1 MDAPSLGVAGTSG
14 LAGVLNSRG
23 HLIVHQEDPMFTP
36 RPFTLQRGAMRLE
49 PLAETDIPALVEL
62 AEANRDE
69 LIYMNGPLRPDWYRH
84 ALAEQREERAVV
96 FTLRLA
102 DRIVGTTRFADFNS
116 SLPAAELGWTW
127 LDRAEHG
134 RGLNASIK
142 YLLLKHAFEEWQL
155 VRLQLKTA
163 ASNLRSQHAIEKL
176 GAQREGLLRNHRR
189 LADGRLDD
197 TVLYSI
203 TDREWP
209 ALKALLENRANV

>member
-1 MDAPSLGVAGTSG
+1 
-14 LAGVLNSRG
+14 
-23 HLIVHQEDPMFTP
+23 MFTP
-36 RPFTLQRGAMRLE
+36 RPLMLQRGALRLE
-49 PLAETDIPALVEL
+49 PMVEADIPQLVSL

-69 LIYMNGPLRPDWYRH
+69 LMYMNGPLRPDWYRH

-96 FTLRLA
+96 FTVRLA
-102 DRIVGTTRFADFNS
+102 ERIVGTTRFADFMP

-134 RGLNASIK
+134 SGLNESIK
-142 YLLLKHAFEEWQL
+142 ALLLRHAFEDWQL

-163 ASNLRSQHAIEKL
+163 ARNLRSQRAIEKL

-203 TDREWP
+203 TDQEWP
-209 ALKALLENRANV
+209 TLKAQLTLG

>member
-1 MDAPSLGVAGTSG
+1 
-14 LAGVLNSRG
+14 
-23 HLIVHQEDPMFTP
+23 MFMP
-36 RPFTLQRGAMRLE
+36 RPLMLQRGALRLE
-49 PLAETDIPALVEL
+49 PLVEADIAPLVTL

-69 LIYMNGPLRPDWYRH
+69 LIHMNGPLRPDWYRH

-102 DRIVGTTRFADFNS
+102 ERIVGTTRFADFMPN
-116 SLPAAELGWTW
+116 LPAAELGWTW
-127 LDRAEHG
+127 IDRAEHG
-134 RGLNASIK
+134 TGLNGSIK
-142 YLLLKHAFEEWQL
+142 ALLLRHAFEEWHL

-163 ASNLRSQHAIEKL
+163 ARNLRSQRAIEKL

-197 TVLYSI
+197 TVIYSI

-209 ALKALLENRANV
+209 AITAQLALG

>member
-1 MDAPSLGVAGTSG
+1 
-14 LAGVLNSRG
+14 
-23 HLIVHQEDPMFTP
+23 MFTP
-36 RPFTLQRGAMRLE
+36 RPLMLQRGALRLE
-49 PLAETDIPALVEL
+49 PMVEADIPPLVSL
-62 AEANRDE
+62 AEANREE
-69 LIYMNGPLRPDWYRH
+69 LMYMNGPLRPDWYRH

-96 FTLRLA
+96 FTVRLA
-102 DRIVGTTRFADFNS
+102 ERIVGTTRFADFMP

-134 RGLNASIK
+134 SGLNESIK
-142 YLLLKHAFEEWQL
+142 ALLLRHAFEDWQL

-163 ASNLRSQHAIEKL
+163 ARNLRSQRAIEKL

-203 TDREWP
+203 TDQEWP
-209 ALKALLENRANV
+209 TLKAQLTLG

>member
-1 MDAPSLGVAGTSG
+1 
-14 LAGVLNSRG
+14 
-23 HLIVHQEDPMFTP
+23 MFTP
-36 RPFTLQRGAMRLE
+36 RPVTLQRGAMRLE
-49 PLAETDIPALVEL
+49 PLAEADIPALVEL
-62 AEANRDE
+62 AEENREE

-84 ALAEQREERAVV
+84 ALAEQREERAVA

-102 DRIVGTTRFADFNS
+102 DCIIGTTRFADFNPA
-116 SLPAAELGWTW
+116 LPAAELGWTW
-127 LDRAEHG
+127 IDRVEHG
-134 RGLNASIK
+134 SGLNASIK

-163 ASNLRSQHAIEKL
+163 ASNLRSQRAIEKL

-189 LADGRLDD
+189 LAEGRLDD

-209 ALKALLENRANV
+209 AVKALLEGGTND

>member
-1 MDAPSLGVAGTSG
+1 
-14 LAGVLNSRG
+14 
-23 HLIVHQEDPMFTP
+23 MFMP
-36 RPFTLQRGAMRLE
+36 RPLMLHRGALRLE
-49 PLAETDIPALVEL
+49 PMVEADIPQLVSL

-69 LIYMNGPLRPDWYRH
+69 LMYMNGPLRPDWYRH
-84 ALAEQREERAVV
+84 ALAEQREARAVV
-96 FTLRLA
+96 FTVRLA
-102 DRIVGTTRFADFNS
+102 ERIVGTTRFADFMP

-134 RGLNASIK
+134 SGLNASIK
-142 YLLLKHAFEEWQL
+142 ALLLRHAFEDWQL

-163 ASNLRSQHAIEKL
+163 ARNLRSQRAIEKL

-203 TDREWP
+203 TDQEWP
-209 ALKALLENRANV
+209 TLKAQLTLG

>member
-1 MDAPSLGVAGTSG
+1 
-14 LAGVLNSRG
+14 
-23 HLIVHQEDPMFTP
+23 MFTP
-36 RPFTLQRGAMRLE
+36 RQVTLQRGAMRLD

-62 AEANRDE
+62 AEANREE
-69 LIYMNGPLRPDWYRH
+69 LIFMNGPLRPDWYRH
-84 ALAEQREERAVV
+84 ALVEQREGRAVV

-127 LDRAEHG
+127 LERAEHG
-134 RGLNASIK
+134 QGLNTSIK

-163 ASNLRSQHAIEKL
+163 VSNLRSQRAIEKL

-209 ALKALLENRANV
+209 AIKTLLESRSNS

>member
-1 MDAPSLGVAGTSG
+1 
-14 LAGVLNSRG
+14 
-23 HLIVHQEDPMFTP
+23 MFTP
-36 RPFTLQRGAMRLE
+36 RPLMLQRGALRLE
-49 PLAETDIPALVEL
+49 PMVEADIPQLVSL

-69 LIYMNGPLRPDWYRH
+69 LMYMNGPLRPDWYRH

-96 FTLRLA
+96 FTVRLA
-102 DRIVGTTRFADFNS
+102 ERIVGTTRFADFMP

-134 RGLNASIK
+134 SGLNASIK
-142 YLLLKHAFEEWQL
+142 ALLLRHAFEDWQL

-163 ASNLRSQHAIEKL
+163 ARNLRSQRAIEKL

-203 TDREWP
+203 TDQEWP
-209 ALKALLENRANV
+209 AIKAQLALG

>member
-1 MDAPSLGVAGTSG
+1 
-14 LAGVLNSRG
+14 
-23 HLIVHQEDPMFTP
+23 MFTP
-36 RPFTLQRGAMRLE
+36 RPVTLQRGAMRLE
-49 PLAETDIPALVEL
+49 PLAEADIPALVEL
-62 AEANRDE
+62 AEDNREE
-69 LIYMNGPLRPDWYRH
+69 LMYMSGPLRPDWYRH

-96 FTLRLA
+96 FTVRLA
-102 DRIVGTTRFADFNS
+102 ERIIGTTRFADFNS

-127 LDRAEHG
+127 LDRGEHG
-134 RGLNASIK
+134 GGLNASIK
-142 YLLLKHAFEEWQL
+142 SLLLKHAFEEWQL

-163 ASNLRSQHAIEKL
+163 ASNLRSQRAIEKI

-209 ALKALLENRANV
+209 AIKALLEGTTNG

>member
-1 MDAPSLGVAGTSG
+1 
-14 LAGVLNSRG
+14 
-23 HLIVHQEDPMFTP
+23 MFTP
-36 RPFTLQRGAMRLE
+36 RPLMLQRGALRLE
-49 PLAETDIPALVEL
+49 PMVEADIPQLVSL

-69 LIYMNGPLRPDWYRH
+69 LMYMNGPLRPDWYRH

-96 FTLRLA
+96 FTVRLA
-102 DRIVGTTRFADFNS
+102 ERIVGTTRFADFMP

-134 RGLNASIK
+134 SGLNASIK
-142 YLLLKHAFEEWQL
+142 ALLLRHAFEDWQL

-163 ASNLRSQHAIEKL
+163 ARNLRSQRAIEKL

-203 TDREWP
+203 TDQEWP
-209 ALKALLENRANV
+209 TLKAQLTLG